1 MSLFSWFLRKTASLP
16 APARHAQ
23 SPSASVRNTATAPYT
38 TATTPEVALRHR
50 NERMERRELL
60 YTVVRDA
67 MVRAGVLSASYK
79 FKVLALDQRGLQFLV
94 MMDLAREY
102 GGETVRLSD
111 IEGLISQTAKTR
123 HGIAV
128 TAVYWRIDDHISA
141 ALAKRSVA
149 PHRAAV
155 QPLAA
160 VLATPPRSGAA
171 AELAARPP
179 AAPSA
184 PNLKTTRN
192 GTRTD
197 TRKEPALRSAEPLV
211 APRFDP
217 IGAEEVAA
225 FKRALASATTVRAP
239 AAATSASGP
248 RSTGAADSQ
257 FPDTEM
263 PQEYGQRT
271 RSSSLSNTQYGDL

>member
-23 SPSASVRNTATAPYT
+23 SSSAAVRNTATAPYT

-50 NERMERRELL
+50 NERMERREQL

-141 ALAKRSVA
+141 ALVKRSAA

-155 QPLAA
+155 QPLTAH
-160 VLATPPRSGAA
+160 
-171 AELAARPP
+171 PP

-184 PNLKTTRN
+184 PHLKTARN
-192 GTRTD
+192 GTGPD
-197 TRKEPALRSAEPLV
+197 TRTEPTLRPAEPLV

-239 AAATSASGP
+239 AAATSPSGP
-248 RSTGAADSQ
+248 RRTGAADSQ

-263 PQEYGQRT
+263 PQEYEQRT
-271 RSSSLSNTQYGDL
+271 RSSNLSNTQYGDL